1 MSNDKAFRHD
11 ISNNNSD
18 AEAKNQYTTKL
29 CFNNRLY

>member
-18 AEAKNQYTTKL
+18 AEAKKSIHDKIML
-29 CFNNRLY
+29 